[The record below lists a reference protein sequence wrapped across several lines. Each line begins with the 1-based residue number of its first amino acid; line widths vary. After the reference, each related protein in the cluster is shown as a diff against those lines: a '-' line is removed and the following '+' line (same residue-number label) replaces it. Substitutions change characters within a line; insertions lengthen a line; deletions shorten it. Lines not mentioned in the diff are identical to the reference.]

1 MISLICPHALTS
13 RPLIV
18 SETSHI
24 AVKVVSDRVPVS
36 VSSDG
41 RDQQPVR
48 CGDAVEIVKSSHSM
62 PLIEL
67 HGYNPCDVLR
77 RKLGWGGR

>member
-1 MISLICPHALTS
+1 
-13 RPLIV
+13 V
-18 SETSHI
+18 VI
-24 AVKVVSDRVPVS
+24 ARSP
-36 VSSDG
+36 
-41 RDQQPVR
+41 RDV
-48 CGDAVEIVKSSHSM
+48 